1 MSGNVSNGLR
11 GKSFYLHDVKR
22 HQSVTLTDIIN
33 RLGGKVDSFLT
44 KDVNV
49 VVTGIKEAHNDLP
62 VDSSCATGRK
72 QSGTS
77 KPLVCGSR
85 GKALLEK
92 AIHSNDKSQS
102 SVLANARSW
111 GVKVYHVDGFLKI
124 ISHLDQKMR
133 TAKKKRNK
141 QIAPQV
147 KAGVLKSPYLKV
159 EDCSRKFR
167 PYYAQTLNFPSMS
180 YSGKCSPFELLRIPQ
195 KTDRSKDENTSKD
208 HFGKKKEPTSS
219 CHRLQVPLTASATLR
234 GPTKKSSGYCE
245 CCHVAFKDQH
255 EHLESE
261 MHRSFVQKDSNYTE
275 VDQLTATM
283 NANFVCIPNEEVDPT
298 LMKSSAGLS
307 PLHLNH
313 LTEMVQNT
321 VSENEEFLQTSLVQ
335 DCGHLPSITELFTP
349 TLDKTENSPKPIQSL
364 SSFSTHHQNTTSH
377 LYPMQNNC
385 PDAFDHDKAGVYF
398 TCTTKVNEFQ
408 PDVLC
413 MDLIQHSVSS
423 IDKNPKSFSSLTSS
437 EAKLNMLTLCSKIPC
452 TTSGGEYDPETQ
464 NQSEVA
470 HGHLVFHMPRNLK
483 GACSNTVFSQKL
495 VWNQG
500 LSMCLNSP
508 KILLQG
514 EKDGNLQRCGQFEFD
529 HRLLL
534 STKKYLQGIVRS
546 PEFGMTYFPLSCFLP
561 FPHLSDSPFPKVN
574 KKKRD
579 RSFTQSPKLAK
590 RRKICHNGMQNPS
603 WDCSTPCKR
612 SSVPSALALAVS
624 KVDFTTKMNNR
635 PGDEI
640 SFADQTQ
647 TWHSRKKYFTSPGT
661 HCLPNQVGQQDN
673 ATSKLGDHVERKIFP
688 EDPVESRVTTH
699 SSELDLPQLVPFY
712 HEDNKLQRHQYNDPP
727 ELFPFFFQTPEDN
740 SQASV
745 SKVASS
751 SFVAHSGASVC
762 IESALVPNLT
772 WSPAS
777 SESDWDSGLLSWLAN
792 AVPLQAK
799 SDNDDMGLLLQKPHT
814 DMQDGSYASRL
825 CSILQPS

>member
-1 MSGNVSNGLR
+1 MSGNVSGGLS

-22 HQSVTLTDIIN
+22 HLSVTLTDIIS

-62 VDSSCATGRK
+62 VDSSCAAGRK
-72 QSGTS
+72 QSGTP

-92 AIHSNDKSQS
+92 AIHSNDKSWS
-102 SVLANARSW
+102 SVLADARSW

-124 ISHLDQKMR
+124 INHLDQKMR
-133 TAKKKRNK
+133 TAKKKRSK
-141 QIAPQV
+141 QITPQV
-147 KAGVLKSPYLKV
+147 KAGVLRSPYLKV

-195 KTDRSKDENTSKD
+195 KTDRSKDEDPSKD
-208 HFGKKKEPTSS
+208 HFGKKEPTSS
-219 CHRLQVPLTASATLR
+219 CHRLQVPLSASATPK

-245 CCHVAFKDQH
+245 CCHVPFKDQH

-261 MHRSFVQKDSNYTE
+261 MHRSFIQKDSNYAL

-283 NANFVCIPNEEVDPT
+283 KASFVCIPNEEVDPT

-307 PLHLNH
+307 PLHLSH
-313 LTEMVQNT
+313 LTEMVQDT
-321 VSENEEFLQTSLVQ
+321 VSENGESLQTPLVQ
-335 DCGHLPSITELFTP
+335 DFGHLPSITELFTP
-349 TLDKTENSPKPIQSL
+349 TLDNTEHSPEPIKSL
-364 SSFSTHHQNTTSH
+364 SSLSTHHQNITSH
-377 LYPMQNNC
+377 LYTMQNNC
-385 PDAFDHDKAGVYF
+385 PDAFDHDRAGLYV

-408 PDVLC
+408 PDARC
-413 MDLIQHSVSS
+413 MDLNMSS
-423 IDKNPKSFSSLTSS
+423 IDKNPKSFSFVTSS
-437 EAKLNMLTLCSKIPC
+437 EAKLNMLTLSSKIPC
-452 TTSGGEYDPETQ
+452 TTSGGEYEPETQ
-464 NQSEVA
+464 NQREGA
-470 HGHLVFHMPRNLK
+470 HGHLVFHMPRNLE
-483 GACSNTVFSQKL
+483 GACSNTVFSQNQKL

-508 KILLQG
+508 KILLQR
-514 EKDGNLQRCGQFEFD
+514 EEDGNLQRCGQFVFD

-534 STKKYLQGIVRS
+534 STKRSLQGIDRS
-546 PEFGMTYFPLSCFLP
+546 PEFGMSYFPLSCFLP
-561 FPHLSDSPFPKVN
+561 FSNLSDYPFSIGNV
-574 KKKRD
+574 KKRD
-579 RSFTQSPKLAK
+579 RSFTQSPKPAK
-590 RRKICHNGMQNPS
+590 RRKICHNERQNPS
-603 WDCSTPCKR
+603 WDSSTPCKR
-612 SSVPSALALAVS
+612 SSVPSTLALAVS

-635 PGDEI
+635 PVDEI
-640 SFADQTQ
+640 SFADQIQ
-647 TWHSRKKYFTSPGT
+647 TWHCQKNYFTSPST
-661 HCLPNQVGQQDN
+661 HCLPNKVGQQDN
-673 ATSKLGDHVERKIFP
+673 ATSKLGDHVEQKMFP

-712 HEDNKLQRHQYNDPP
+712 HDDNKLQRHQYNDPP

-740 SQASV
+740 SHASV
-745 SKVASS
+745 SKVTNS

-777 SESDWDSGLLSWLAN
+777 SESDWDSGLLTWLAN

-799 SDNDDMGLLLQKPHT
+799 TDNDDMGLLLQKPHT